1 MNKILSLSSGTLQ
14 LRRGDRQSVQNHEI
28 IRKDV
33 NANDA
38 GELRVQDYIVKYGH
52 SQEIGH
58 SLSLGDAD
66 PCRNK
71 SMEGER
77 EIVEKK
83 EGQGEK
89 C

>member
-1 MNKILSLSSGTLQ
+1 M
-14 LRRGDRQSVQNHEI
+14 
-28 IRKDV
+28 
-33 NANDA
+33 NANDT
-38 GELRVQDYIVKYGH
+38 GGLRVQGHIVKNGH
-52 SQEIGH
+52 SQEIGP
-58 SLSLGDAD
+58 SLSLGNAD